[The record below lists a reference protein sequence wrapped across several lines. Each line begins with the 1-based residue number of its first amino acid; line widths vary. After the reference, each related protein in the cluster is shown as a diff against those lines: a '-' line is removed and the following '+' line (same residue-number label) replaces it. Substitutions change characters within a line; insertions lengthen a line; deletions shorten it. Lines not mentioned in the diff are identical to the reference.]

1 MMKNL
6 LESNRFL
13 QKKLVLRLIFVLG
26 LLITLYPLCSHLYYR
41 YEADQ
46 EVQEFYQL
54 AKDLPTQDVLNRL
67 ELARAYNKTL
77 NPRKLQDPYSE
88 EEKAGLAEYARMLEV
103 KEKIGYVEIPKL
115 NEKIPVYAGTSEEVL
130 QKGVGHL
137 EGSSLPVGGANSH
150 TVLTAHRGLPTASL
164 FTNLDQLKLGDRFYI
179 HNIAEILAY
188 EVDQILVVEPSDFE
202 PVLVVEEKDYATL
215 LTCTPYMVNSHRLL
229 VRGHRIPYVPGVHE
243 EEEPGFFVDRML
255 LSYLVAALL
264 LILLLAGYLLFRRR
278 KATRRRRS

>member
-6 LESNRFL
+6 LGSNRFL

-229 VRGHRIPYVPGVHE
+229 VRGHRIPYVPEVHE
-243 EEEPGFFVDRML
+243 EEEPGFFVDSML

-264 LILLLAGYLLFRRR
+264 LILLLASYLLFQRR

>member
-6 LESNRFL
+6 LGSNRFL

-54 AKDLPTQDVLNRL
+54 AKDLPTQEVLNRL

>member
-1 MMKNL
+1 M
-6 LESNRFL
+6 
-13 QKKLVLRLIFVLG
+13 
-26 LLITLYPLCSHLYYR
+26 
-41 YEADQ
+41 
-46 EVQEFYQL
+46 
-54 AKDLPTQDVLNRL
+54 LNRL

-88 EEKAGLAEYARMLEV
+88 EEKAGLAEYARMLEI

-229 VRGHRIPYVPGVHE
+229 VRGHRIPYVPEVHE

>member
-41 YEADQ
+41 YEAEQ

-54 AKDLPTQDVLNRL
+54 AKDLPTQEVLNRL

-115 NEKIPVYAGTSEEVL
+115 DEKIPVYAGTSEEVL

-229 VRGHRIPYVPGVHE
+229 VRGHRIPYVPKVHE

>member
-54 AKDLPTQDVLNRL
+54 AKDLPTQEVLNRL

-88 EEKAGLAEYARMLEV
+88 EEKAGLAEYARMLEI

-137 EGSSLPVGGANSH
+137 AGSSLPVGGANSH

-255 LSYLVAALL
+255 LSYLVATLL
-264 LILLLAGYLLFRRR
+264 LILLLASYLLFQRR